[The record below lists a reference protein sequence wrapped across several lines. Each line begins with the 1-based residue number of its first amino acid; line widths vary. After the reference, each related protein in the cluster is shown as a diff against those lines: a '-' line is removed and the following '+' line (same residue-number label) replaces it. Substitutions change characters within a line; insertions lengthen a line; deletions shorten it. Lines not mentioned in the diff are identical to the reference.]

1 MHKLIILIETPDD
14 QQAFDGSWPL
24 FLKEAEKMPGLV
36 REATIQIVHSLY
48 GNSDLS
54 MIHELYFE
62 SYDALKEAMSSP
74 QGQISGHVL
83 QKITGGRMS
92 LLFADHRE
100 DDLENIKKYKIEEDD
115 AHTS

>member
-1 MHKLIILIETPDD
+1 
-14 QQAFDGSWPL
+14 
-24 FLKEAEKMPGLV
+24 
-36 REATIQIVHSLY
+36 
-48 GNSDLS
+48 
-54 MIHELYFE
+54 
-62 SYDALKEAMSSP
+62 MSSP

-83 QKITGGRMS
+83 QKVTGGRMS